1 MSDIENLAE
10 EAAEEAIEHKSWK
23 GVLWGITKVVL
34 IIVVTGGLLY
44 YVFSKVPF
52 AKIENRLAHA
62 NRIWLAAAIAC
73 YFASMLFSA
82 WRLLS
87 FFKSIGLNLNY
98 RFNLRLY
105 FSGLCYNL
113 LLPGGIGGDGY
124 KIYLLHKVYKQPTKK
139 VFFSILFDRLSGFW
153 AIGFFATGLI
163 TLIPRIQINIVLL
176 FTIFMG
182 GSCIYYFVIRR
193 FFKDYTH
200 NFFAAHLKAIGVQAT
215 QLLLIICLLQA
226 QPDFISGFA
235 PYLLSF
241 LISALAAVIPASLG
255 GGGIRDSIMLN
266 LSKPFH
272 LVDNMAVYLTFTFYL
287 ISIFVALF
295 GTYYVFFPKHLEK
308 GLKPSTEK

>member
-1 MSDIENLAE
+1 MSNIEDLAE
-10 EAAEEAIEHKSWK
+10 EAAEDVIKPKSWK
-23 GVLWGITKVVL
+23 GILWSVTKV
-34 IIVVTGGLLY
+34 IIILVVTGGLLY

-52 AKIENRLAHA
+52 VKFKNRLTHA
-62 NRIWLAAAIAC
+62 NPAWLAAAIAC

-87 FFKSIGLNLNY
+87 FFNSIGLKLNY

-124 KIYLLHKVYKQPTKK
+124 KIYLLHKRYKQPTKK

-153 AIGFFATGLI
+153 AIGLFSTLFIL
-163 TLIPRIQINIVLL
+163 LIPRIQFNSVLVVC
-176 FTIFMG
+176 IFLA
-182 GSCIYYFVIRR
+182 GSAIYYAILRR

-215 QLLLIICLLQA
+215 QLLLIICLLQS
-226 QPDFISGFA
+226 QSDFNTAFA

-255 GGGIRDSIMLN
+255 GGGIRDTIMLN

-272 LVDNMAVYLTFTFYL
+272 LTNDMAVFLTFTFYL
-287 ISIFVALF
+287 ISILVALC
-295 GTYYVFFPKHLEK
+295 GIYYAFFPKHLDR
-308 GLKPSTEK
+308 GLKSDGEK